1 MRKISYI
8 LFVVTSIY
16 VYRHELFDLAVTYEA
31 DEVLPITDLVD
42 LNLMSDVDSIVEANG
57 YYGVVFFN
65 QRLLNYTSSKLRF
78 GQNQSF
84 TNANDLNENA
94 TAHCV
99 GYASF
104 HASILRY
111 ALKSKGIDAFKIRHV
126 RGHIEVMG
134 INLNNLFP
142 SSFFKTH
149 DFVEI
154 RSTEINEFYYC
165 DPSLY
170 EFAIIYKIDLKQN
183 MLYQ

>member
-84 TNANDLNENA
+84 TNA
-94 TAHCV
+94 
-99 GYASF
+99 
-104 HASILRY
+104 
-111 ALKSKGIDAFKIRHV
+111 
-126 RGHIEVMG
+126 
-134 INLNNLFP
+134 
-142 SSFFKTH
+142 
-149 DFVEI
+149 
-154 RSTEINEFYYC
+154 
-165 DPSLY
+165 
-170 EFAIIYKIDLKQN
+170 
-183 MLYQ
+183 